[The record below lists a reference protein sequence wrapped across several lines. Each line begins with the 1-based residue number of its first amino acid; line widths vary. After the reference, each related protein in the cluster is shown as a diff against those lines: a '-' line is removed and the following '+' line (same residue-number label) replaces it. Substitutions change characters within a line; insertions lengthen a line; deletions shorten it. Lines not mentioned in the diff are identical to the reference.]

1 MGDFLEKMIG
11 DGDPRKGRK
20 CTSMV
25 VTGEDHP
32 ALDTALEVVMF
43 YAMNRPNGEGGGVR
57 EVGEKCSI
65 LMPGVEVMMVN
76 QKTGEKNKALVGDYL
91 ITIERV
97 E

>member
-1 MGDFLEKMIG
+1 MIG
-11 DGDPRKGRK
+11 PGDRTGRLDE
-20 CTSMV
+20 
-25 VTGEDHP
+25 GQDDELARAGGDEGLHRGDERRP
-32 ALDTALEVVMF
+32 APGHEL
-43 YAMNRPNGEGGGVR
+43 GGVR

-65 LMPGVEVMMVN
+65 LIPGVEVVMVN